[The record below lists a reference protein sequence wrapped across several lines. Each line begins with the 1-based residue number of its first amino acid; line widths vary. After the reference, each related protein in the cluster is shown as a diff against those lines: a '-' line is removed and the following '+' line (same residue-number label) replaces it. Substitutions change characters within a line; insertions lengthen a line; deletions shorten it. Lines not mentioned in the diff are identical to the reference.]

1 MQQHDYEVKYYP
13 GVANV
18 IADALSRIAYTRTP
32 ETPELVAEASL
43 VNVVE
48 LRISASQEWLQDIQ
62 KEYTQDFTFAPILE
76 HLQSSG
82 IGRDITATND
92 KKSRRIWERPKGY
105 YLLRDGLLFHRA
117 SGEKLCIP
125 RVLQANVIREA
136 HDAILG
142 GGHVGVEKTAAAVAS

>member
-1 MQQHDYEVKYYP
+1 M
-13 GVANV
+13 ANV
-18 IADALSRIAYTRTP
+18 IADALSCIAYIRTP
-32 ETPELVAEASL
+32 ETPEPVAEASL

-62 KEYTQDFTFAPILE
+62 KEYTQDIRFAPILE
-76 HLQSSG
+76 HLQTSG

-92 KKSRRIWERPKGY
+92 KKICRICECAKGY
-105 YLLRDGLLFHRA
+105 ILRDGLLFHRA

-125 RVLQANVIREA
+125 RVLQADVIREA

-142 GGHVGVEKTAAAVAS
+142 GGHVGVEKTAAAVASRYYWP